1 MQGWTGHI
9 LTDDVQHPH
18 QQAGQ
23 QTSRTEEGVIPIGQS
38 QMDKFQ
44 LDEFQMPLD
53 KFQMDDFLLDEY
65 DVNVNNH
72 LY

>member
-1 MQGWTGHI
+1 
-9 LTDDVQHPH
+9 
-18 QQAGQ
+18 
-23 QTSRTEEGVIPIGQS
+23 
-38 QMDKFQ
+38 MDKFQ